1 MIANQRRRLT
11 YLLCLSTA
19 LLFASGLGRYSF
31 AQTSA
36 TNQAPLPVVPPKHPI
51 TREGLQKLLTKM
63 KTIDAQ
69 KKLMH
74 ESLEA
79 KRKTMPAW
87 FPSAVWNDVEAK
99 VEGVDLVE
107 VALPVYQ
114 KYVSQ
119 EQGDAVLLLLQGPTG
134 EQIAQRK
141 LDRALSAIHS
151 GARGS
156 AADEEAMVAGAASG
170 DLGLWTKR
178 IRELTPEQQKRIS
191 PLFQGLIKVW
201 KQIDDEQDV
210 LYIKKTNEVF
220 RAVINAHTAEIQ
232 DAMRQDIHPSPSNAP
247 AAH

>member
-1 MIANQRRRLT
+1 
-11 YLLCLSTA
+11 
-19 LLFASGLGRYSF
+19 
-31 AQTSA
+31 
-36 TNQAPLPVVPPKHPI
+36 
-51 TREGLQKLLTKM
+51 M
-63 KTIDAQ
+63 KTLDAQ

-87 FPSAVWNDVEAK
+87 FPSAVWNDVEDK

-119 EQGDAVLLLLQGPTG
+119 EQADAVLLLLQGPTG
-134 EQIAQRK
+134 EQIVQRK
-141 LDRALSAIHS
+141 LDRALSALHS

-156 AADEEAMVAGAASG
+156 AADEQAMVAGAAGG
-170 DLGLWTKR
+170 DLALWTKR
-178 IRELTPEQQKRIS
+178 IKELTPEQQERIS
-191 PLFQGLIKVW
+191 PLFKGLMNVW

-220 RAVINAHTAEIQ
+220 RAVINAHKPEIQ
-232 DAMRQDIHPSPSNAP
+232 DAMREAIQTTPNNAP